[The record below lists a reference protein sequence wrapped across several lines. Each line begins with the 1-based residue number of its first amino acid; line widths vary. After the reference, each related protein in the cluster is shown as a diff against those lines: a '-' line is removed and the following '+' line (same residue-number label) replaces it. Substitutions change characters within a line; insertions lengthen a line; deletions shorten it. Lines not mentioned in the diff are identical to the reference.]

1 MAYRAVKASLLTIC
15 IAPLGWANDML
26 GGETFA
32 AMDGMF
38 YEQVMEMPEVLTAAR
53 LRQSQLDTP
62 ASVTVIEAETIAAL
76 GFKDIEEIFR
86 LVPGMLVGYHSGFGE
101 KAPSVSY
108 HGTNAPEHRRLQV
121 LIDGRSVFKPGL
133 ARVEWVDIPLA
144 VEDIARIEVIRGPN
158 AATYGANSYLGTI
171 NILTKHPSDAQ
182 GRVVKVTAGNR
193 DVLNSY
199 VNISD
204 RLVNS
209 DFRLTLGSK
218 KKSGFDFY
226 LDGTQERENRDGLDA
241 NYAMLRTFTSFSSS
255 FSMEWQAGYKHG
267 VNEQLQTLDENLI
280 MYLEPED
287 VIAEDAFLWTRFNK
301 EFSRN
306 QVGQIQVYSEQ
317 FKRTTEW
324 KACLTSLAALGF
336 GVAQPCGKLNQ
347 NLDERKSEFEYQHTS
362 TWNSD
367 FRTVAGIRYRLDQL
381 DSQTYNG
388 GYSENINT
396 SAFINVEYKLGD
408 LVTTNLGGMYE
419 FDDLNGENFSPR
431 YALNLHLN
439 QNHTIRFIYS
449 EAIRSPDIYEK
460 EGRRTITIEGSSLS
474 GAGDDPFI
482 YGQDFFIEGVWVA
495 TGQVSNES
503 IHSHEISY
511 FGILRD
517 LGLQIDTKIFYDELN
532 GLISQSLDH
541 DPELPLSSENHIN
554 QSGFEGQIKWDMN
567 HENQLVLSFS
577 RIKTD
582 DDFSSNNSKVD
593 RESSLTAER
602 SGSLSWINY
611 LSKQTT
617 LGMVYYHVDNWNV
630 PRRPETDGFEFQRL
644 DLTASHEVK
653 LHENYTLELKGTLQ
667 YRLDDDPLL
676 YEANNYDDKEHYYFS
691 AQLNF

>member
-1 MAYRAVKASLLTIC
+1 MAYRAVKASLFIMC
-15 IAPLGWANDML
+15 IAPLTWANDML
-26 GGETFA
+26 DGVTFA

-38 YEQVMEMPEVLTAAR
+38 FEQEMEMPEVLTAAR

-62 ASVTVIEAETIAAL
+62 ASVTVIEADTIAAL

-101 KAPSVSY
+101 KTPSVSY

-158 AATYGANSYLGTI
+158 AAAYGANSYLGTI

-218 KKSGFDFY
+218 MKSGFDYY
-226 LDGTQERENRDGLDA
+226 LDGDEELENRDGIEA
-241 NYAMLRTFTSFSSS
+241 QYAMLRTFTSFSST

-267 VNEQLQTLDENLI
+267 VNEQLQTLDEDLI

-287 VIAEDAFLWTRFNK
+287 VIAEDVFLWARFNK
-301 EFSRN
+301 EFNRN
-306 QVGQIQVYSEQ
+306 QVGQIQAYSEQ

-324 KACLTSLAALGF
+324 KACLLNAIF
-336 GVAQPCGKLNQ
+336 EPCGELNQ

-362 TWNSD
+362 TWSPN

-388 GYSENINT
+388 GYSENTNT

-431 YALNLHLN
+431 YALNFHLN
-439 QNHTIRFIYS
+439 QHHTVRFIYS

-460 EGRRTITIEGSSLS
+460 EGRRTITIQGSSLT

-482 YGQDFFIEGVWVA
+482 YGQDLFGEGIWIA
-495 TGQVSNES
+495 TGQVSNEN

-511 FGILRD
+511 YGILRD
-517 LGLQIDTKIFYDELN
+517 FGLQVDAKIFYDELN

-541 DPELPLSSENHIN
+541 DPALPLASENHIN
-554 QSGFEGQIKWDMN
+554 QSGFEGLVKWDVN
-567 HENQLVLSFS
+567 HDNQFVLSFS

-582 DDFSSNNSKVD
+582 DDFSGNNSKVD
-593 RESSLTAER
+593 RESSLTAEK
-602 SGSLSWINY
+602 SGSLSWVNY

-617 LGMVYYHVDNWNV
+617 LGMVYYHVQDWNV
-630 PRRPETDGFEFQRL
+630 PRRPETNGFEFKRL

-653 LHENYTLELKGTLQ
+653 LHDNYSLELKGTVQ
-667 YRLDDDPLL
+667 YRLDDDSLL

-691 AQLNF
+691 AKLNF

>member
-1 MAYRAVKASLLTIC
+1 MAYRAVKASLLTMC

-62 ASVTVIEAETIAAL
+62 ASVTVIEADTIAAL

-101 KAPSVSY
+101 KTPSVSY

-158 AATYGANSYLGTI
+158 AAAYGANSYLGTI

-204 RLVNS
+204 RFVNS

-218 KKSGFDFY
+218 MKSGFDYY
-226 LDGTQERENRDGLDA
+226 LDGDEELENRDGIEA
-241 NYAMLRTFTSFSSS
+241 KYAMLRTFTSFSSS

-267 VNEQLQTLDENLI
+267 VNEQLQTLDEDLI

-287 VIAEDAFLWTRFNK
+287 VIAEDVFLWARFNK
-301 EFSRN
+301 EFNRN
-306 QVGQIQVYSEQ
+306 QVGQIQAYSEQ

-324 KACLTSLAALGF
+324 KACLLNAIF
-336 GVAQPCGKLNQ
+336 EPCGELNQ

-362 TWNSD
+362 TWSPN

-388 GYSENINT
+388 GYSENTNT

-439 QNHTIRFIYS
+439 QHHTVRFIYS

-460 EGRRTITIEGSSLS
+460 EGRRTITIQGSSLT
-474 GAGDDPFI
+474 GAGDDPFV
-482 YGQDFFIEGVWVA
+482 YGQDLFGEGVWIA

-511 FGILRD
+511 YGILRD
-517 LGLQIDTKIFYDELN
+517 FGLQVDAKIFYDELN

-541 DPELPLSSENHIN
+541 DPALPLASENHIN
-554 QSGFEGQIKWDMN
+554 QSGFEGQVKWDVN
-567 HENQLVLSFS
+567 HDNQLVLSFS

-582 DDFSSNNSKVD
+582 DDFSGNNSKVD
-593 RESSLTAER
+593 RESSLTAEKI
-602 SGSLSWINY
+602 GSLSWINY

-617 LGMVYYHVDNWNV
+617 LGMVYYHVQDWNV
-630 PRRPETDGFEFQRL
+630 PRRPETNGFEFKRL
-644 DLTASHEVK
+644 DLTVSHEVK
-653 LHENYTLELKGTLQ
+653 LHENYSLELKGTVQ
-667 YRLDDDPLL
+667 YRLDDDSLL

>member
-1 MAYRAVKASLLTIC
+1 MAYRAVKASLLTMC

-62 ASVTVIEAETIAAL
+62 ASVTVIEADTIAAL

-101 KAPSVSY
+101 KTPSVSY

-158 AATYGANSYLGTI
+158 AAAYGANSYLGTI

-218 KKSGFDFY
+218 MKSGFDYY
-226 LDGTQERENRDGLDA
+226 LDGDEELENRDGIEA
-241 NYAMLRTFTSFSSS
+241 KYAMLRTFTSFSSS

-267 VNEQLQTLDENLI
+267 VNEQLQTLDEDLI

-287 VIAEDAFLWTRFNK
+287 VIAEDVFLWARFNK
-301 EFSRN
+301 EFNRN
-306 QVGQIQVYSEQ
+306 QVGQIQAYSEQ

-324 KACLTSLAALGF
+324 KACLLNAIF
-336 GVAQPCGKLNQ
+336 EPCGELNQ

-362 TWNSD
+362 TWSPN

-388 GYSENINT
+388 GYSENTNT

-439 QNHTIRFIYS
+439 QHHTVRFIYS

-460 EGRRTITIEGSSLS
+460 EGRRTITIQGSSLT
-474 GAGDDPFI
+474 GAGDDPFV
-482 YGQDFFIEGVWVA
+482 YGQDLFGEGVWIA

-511 FGILRD
+511 YGILRD
-517 LGLQIDTKIFYDELN
+517 FGLQVDAKIFYDELN

-541 DPELPLSSENHIN
+541 DPALPLASENHIN
-554 QSGFEGQIKWDMN
+554 QSGFEGQVKWDVN
-567 HENQLVLSFS
+567 HDNQLVLSFS

-582 DDFSSNNSKVD
+582 DDFSGNNSKVD
-593 RESSLTAER
+593 RESSLTAEKI
-602 SGSLSWINY
+602 GSLSWINY

-617 LGMVYYHVDNWNV
+617 LGIVYYHVQDWNV
-630 PRRPETDGFEFQRL
+630 PRRPETNGFEFKRL
-644 DLTASHEVK
+644 DLTVSHEVK
-653 LHENYTLELKGTLQ
+653 LHENYSLELKGTVQ
-667 YRLDDDPLL
+667 YRLDDDSLL

>member
-1 MAYRAVKASLLTIC
+1 MAYRAVKASLLTMC

-62 ASVTVIEAETIAAL
+62 ASVTVIEADTIAAL

-101 KAPSVSY
+101 KTPSVSY

-158 AATYGANSYLGTI
+158 AAAYGANSYLGTI

-218 KKSGFDFY
+218 MKSGFDYY
-226 LDGTQERENRDGLDA
+226 LDGDEELENRDGIEA
-241 NYAMLRTFTSFSSS
+241 KYAMLRTFTSFSSS

-267 VNEQLQTLDENLI
+267 VNEQLQTLDEDLI

-287 VIAEDAFLWTRFNK
+287 VIAEDVFLWARFNK
-301 EFSRN
+301 EFNRN
-306 QVGQIQVYSEQ
+306 QVGQIQAYSEQ

-324 KACLTSLAALGF
+324 KACLLNAIF
-336 GVAQPCGKLNQ
+336 EPCGELNQ

-362 TWNSD
+362 TWSPN

-388 GYSENINT
+388 GYSENTNT

-439 QNHTIRFIYS
+439 QHHTVRFIYS

-460 EGRRTITIEGSSLS
+460 EGRRTITIQGSSLT
-474 GAGDDPFI
+474 GAGDDPFV
-482 YGQDFFIEGVWVA
+482 YGQDLFGEGVWIA

-511 FGILRD
+511 YGILRD
-517 LGLQIDTKIFYDELN
+517 FGLQVDAKIFYDELN

-541 DPELPLSSENHIN
+541 DPALPLASENHIN
-554 QSGFEGQIKWDMN
+554 QSGFEGQVKWDVN
-567 HENQLVLSFS
+567 HDNQLVLSFS

-582 DDFSSNNSKVD
+582 DDFSGNNSKVD
-593 RESSLTAER
+593 RESSLTAEKI
-602 SGSLSWINY
+602 GSLSWINY

-617 LGMVYYHVDNWNV
+617 LGMVYYHVQDWNV
-630 PRRPETDGFEFQRL
+630 PRRPETNGFEFKRL
-644 DLTASHEVK
+644 DLTVSHEVK
-653 LHENYTLELKGTLQ
+653 LHENYSLELKGTVQ
-667 YRLDDDPLL
+667 YRLDDDSLL

>member
-1 MAYRAVKASLLTIC
+1 MAYRAVKASLLTMC

-62 ASVTVIEAETIAAL
+62 ASVTVIEADTIAAL

-101 KAPSVSY
+101 KTPSVSY

-158 AATYGANSYLGTI
+158 AAAYGANSYLGTI

-204 RLVNS
+204 RFVNS

-218 KKSGFDFY
+218 MKSGFDYY
-226 LDGTQERENRDGLDA
+226 LDGDEELENRDGIEA
-241 NYAMLRTFTSFSSS
+241 QYAMLRTFTSFSST

-267 VNEQLQTLDENLI
+267 VNEQLQTLNENLI

-287 VIAEDAFLWTRFNK
+287 VIAEDVFLWARFNK
-301 EFSRN
+301 EFNRN
-306 QVGQIQVYSEQ
+306 QVGQIQAYSEQ

-324 KACLTSLAALGF
+324 KACLLNAIF
-336 GVAQPCGKLNQ
+336 EPCGELNQ

-362 TWNSD
+362 TWSPN

-388 GYSENINT
+388 GYSENTNT

-439 QNHTIRFIYS
+439 QHHTVRFIYS

-460 EGRRTITIEGSSLS
+460 EGRRTITIQGSSLT
-474 GAGDDPFI
+474 GAGDDPFV
-482 YGQDFFIEGVWVA
+482 YGQDLFGEGVWIA

-511 FGILRD
+511 YGILRD
-517 LGLQIDTKIFYDELN
+517 FGLQVDAKIFYDELN

-541 DPELPLSSENHIN
+541 DPALPLASENHIN
-554 QSGFEGQIKWDMN
+554 QSGFEGQVKWDVN
-567 HENQLVLSFS
+567 HDNQLVLSFS

-582 DDFSSNNSKVD
+582 DDFSGNNSKVD
-593 RESSLTAER
+593 RESSLTAEKI
-602 SGSLSWINY
+602 GSLSWINY

-617 LGMVYYHVDNWNV
+617 LGIVYYHVQDWNV
-630 PRRPETDGFEFQRL
+630 PRRPETNGFEFKRL
-644 DLTASHEVK
+644 DLTVSHEVK
-653 LHENYTLELKGTLQ
+653 LHENYSLELKGTVQ
-667 YRLDDDPLL
+667 YRLDDDSLL